1 MFYKFVS
8 FLILSTPTD
17 TLGIFAREQYFE
29 LLTAVIFEKGI
40 AQRLGHMELQLH
52 SSYIGKKASIMQWY
66 QRFDQGNILKVS
78 KGVRAD

>member
-17 TLGIFAREQYFE
+17 TLGIFAREQYFK

-40 AQRLGHMELQLH
+40 LLRGWAIWNCN
-52 SSYIGKKASIMQWY
+52 YIPVI
-66 QRFDQGNILKVS
+66 
-78 KGVRAD
+78 